1 MLTTYSI
8 RINSNGHDFHFHT
21 TQVSQLRE
29 LFAQTYRAGAMG
41 DFTIWADQ
49 EELDRMESARLAFGS
64 LPFTR

>member
-21 TQVSQLRE
+21 ESVDKLRE
-29 LFAQTYRAGAMG
+29 LFAQTYRNGAMG
-41 DFTIWADQ
+41 DFTIWADN
-49 EELDRMESARLAFGS
+49 EELDRNTQARLAFGS